1 VGAAMGQAKKLAMY
15 ILVIFVLYTIIDSPV
30 RAASLVQV
38 GFTGI
43 SNAAKSVGTFMSN
56 LVK

>member
-1 VGAAMGQAKKLAMY
+1 MGQAKKLAMY
-15 ILVIFVLYTIIDSPV
+15 ILVIFVLYTIIASPI
-30 RAASLVQV
+30 RAANLVQV

-43 SNAAKSVGTFMSN
+43 STAAKAVGTFMSN

>member
-1 VGAAMGQAKKLAMY
+1 VGEAKGQAKKLAMY